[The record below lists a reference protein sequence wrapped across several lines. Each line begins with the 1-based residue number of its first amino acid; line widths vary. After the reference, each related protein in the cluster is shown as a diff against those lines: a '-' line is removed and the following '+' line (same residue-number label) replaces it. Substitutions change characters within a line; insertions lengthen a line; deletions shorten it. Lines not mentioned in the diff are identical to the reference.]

1 MKQVKKILA
10 IMLTLVLSISMIP
23 TINVSAA
30 KKVKLNKTKATIYVG
45 KTVTLKLKNN
55 KAKVKWSSSNKKIAT
70 VSKKGKVKGKK
81 AGKATIPEKVGKI
94 GQNALGKC
102 KKLKTITMPGNL
114 KVMLDSNEDY
124 SAAVLMSGSNV
135 KTVKFNTAFEPA
147 MASYCEAENLQVMA
161 KDKKYKSING
171 MVYTKDGKKLV
182 RVPMNRKTV
191 NVNDGCE
198 DICLSAL
205 LYEKKIPDDFPQ
217 TCGDF
222 SEITIPKSVTKIND
236 TEYTT
241 SQVYYSWNGKKY
253 TKTKVKGVY
262 EYIPNNENYNLKITI
277 KDGNE
282 NNISILNKYFKKANI
297 IK

>member
-1 MKQVKKILA
+1 
-10 IMLTLVLSISMIP
+10 
-23 TINVSAA
+23 
-30 KKVKLNKTKATIYVG
+30 
-45 KTVTLKLKNN
+45 
-55 KAKVKWSSSNKKIAT
+55 
-70 VSKKGKVKGKK
+70 
-81 AGKATIPEKVGKI
+81 
-94 GQNALGKC
+94 
-102 KKLKTITMPGNL
+102 
-114 KVMLDSNEDY
+114 
-124 SAAVLMSGSNV
+124 
-135 KTVKFNTAFEPA
+135 
-147 MASYCEAENLQVMA
+147 
-161 KDKKYKSING
+161 
-171 MVYTKDGKKLV
+171 MVYTKDGKTCKSS
-182 RVPMNRKTV
+182 NESKTV

-198 DICLSAL
+198 EICLSAL
-205 LYEKKIPDDFPQ
+205 LYEKNSDDFPQ